1 METISKST
9 SFDSLAACLIEVRT
23 PYHDY
28 ICFTHS
34 SQHHYIQRQPPEVF
48 CEKGVL
54 KYFEKFTGNTC
65 ARVSFLS
72 SRCRCFPVN
81 FAKFLKTSFL
91 QNTPGRLPS
100 YTVFL
105 WDETLDSNSFQTS
118 LVYKNRIFWNITKY
132 QDKNWNVSLRADIP
146 RKSMRP
152 IRIRGEIDLG
162 EWRKYKKYMKAW
174 QKIEP

>member
-9 SFDSLAACLIEVRT
+9 SFDSLAACLIKVRT

-28 ICFTHS
+28 ICFTQS
-34 SQHHYIQRQPPEVF
+34 SQHYYIHRQPPEVF

-81 FAKFLKTSFL
+81 FAKFFKNIFFTEYPRTTAFLHSISMGRNSRLKLFSEQFGVQKSHFL
-91 QNTPGRLPS
+91 KH
-100 YTVFL
+100 
-105 WDETLDSNSFQTS
+105 
-118 LVYKNRIFWNITKY
+118 YK
-132 QDKNWNVSLRADIP
+132 VP
-146 RKSMRP
+146 R
-152 IRIRGEIDLG
+152 
-162 EWRKYKKYMKAW
+162 
-174 QKIEP
+174 